1 MHFCIW
7 WSSPAMISKC
17 DWFQSFSLFMSIS
30 LQLWVVCIILLLSM
44 LWCRYH
50 HLHHSDKDTNFCLF
64 MPLFDALGNTLNKK
78 SWQSPKLPSS
88 GSGKLSYDLIMT
100 SSNYSF
106 VHFDFNA
113 WWELNITNSISQK
126 LHLHYVFWCKIKF
139 YHITYQL
146 SLQETVTRYPIL
158 FSN

>member
-1 MHFCIW
+1 
-7 WSSPAMISKC
+7 
-17 DWFQSFSLFMSIS
+17 
-30 LQLWVVCIILLLSM
+30 M

-158 FSN
+158 FSWHIWLMCHPVCMSNSSFDPLLHCHTQQGSSCSQACPLLF